1 MPYLILLNSCSQRYE
16 KKVIKQCFISKMAI
30 IYYFFIH
37 LLCDNNLLSHYLL
50 IEIITLHK
58 VALKSHRNEN
68 EIAVHQRILLH
79 HQFEVAQ

>member
-1 MPYLILLNSCSQRYE
+1 MLYLVNGNNLL
-16 KKVIKQCFISKMAI
+16 
-30 IYYFFIH
+30 FFIH

-58 VALKSHRNEN
+58 VALLSHRNEN
-68 EIAVHQRILLH
+68 EIAIHQQILLH